1 MAKFNFNQ
9 NAGFYMI
16 DPMTIE
22 GNGKD
27 NTDPKDDP
35 IISVP
40 PKTLTLF

>member
-1 MAKFNFNQ
+1 MTKFNFNQ
-9 NAGFYMI
+9 SAGFYRI
-16 DPMTIE
+16 DPMTLE

-27 NTDPKDDP
+27 KTDPKDDP